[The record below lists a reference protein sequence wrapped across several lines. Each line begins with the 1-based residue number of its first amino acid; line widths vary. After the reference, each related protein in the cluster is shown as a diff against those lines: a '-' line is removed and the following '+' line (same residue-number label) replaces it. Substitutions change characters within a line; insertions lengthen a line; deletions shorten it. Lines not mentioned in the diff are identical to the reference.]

1 MLILGWILKNQ
12 KLTTGI
18 VAALAIAVVLTI
30 TYRKGKAACE
40 AEVMQEKVYIYEKAN
55 DVKNDIA
62 RLPDGDAMR
71 VLRSKWQR

>member
-1 MLILGWILKNQ
+1 
-12 KLTTGI
+12 
-18 VAALAIAVVLTI
+18 
-30 TYRKGKAACE
+30 
-40 AEVMQEKVYIYEKAN
+40 MQEKVYIYEKAN